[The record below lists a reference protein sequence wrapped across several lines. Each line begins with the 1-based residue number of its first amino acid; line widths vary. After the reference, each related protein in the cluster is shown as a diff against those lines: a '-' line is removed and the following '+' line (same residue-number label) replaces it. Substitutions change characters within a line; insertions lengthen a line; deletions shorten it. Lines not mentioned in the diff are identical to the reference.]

1 MLYKTLNSFED
12 VENSM
17 LDVNK
22 LPPKRR
28 EVTDMGEVGL
38 AKKIAVESPASKPNI
53 PTLQEEFSNLQP
65 LDFGYVLS
73 AIKWIE
79 LHVVSQ
85 EINLFFNSLG
95 LQTAKNMEELN
106 NHLISFMMWIIAYFT
121 QQAASKKK
129 TNISR
134 IVVIDKKNWAGIIS
148 QSHSFH
154 HSDEL
159 LRREKCLE
167 DMGIVD
173 IDIGLKYNVL

>member
-1 MLYKTLNSFED
+1 MFEEGQAYVALSRSETLSGLRILNFKERAIIPNKHVQML
-12 VENSM
+12 NSM

-85 EINLFFNSLG
+85 EMNLFFNSLG

-134 IVVIDKKNWAGIIS
+134 IVVIDKKNWAGILS
-148 QSHSFH
+148 VTFFPPF
-154 HSDEL
+154 
-159 LRREKCLE
+159 
-167 DMGIVD
+167 
-173 IDIGLKYNVL
+173 